1 MLDAEFKEKLKN
13 AIKEERNVKE
23 STLNAYVF
31 NLSKLSKMIH
41 GDEIVKSLDFLKDKK
56 KVEEVLD
63 EKKLSTRKTYYAAII
78 VGIMAMDHKFDKDL
92 LTEYRNEME
101 EMADVHN
108 KEMKEQK
115 LSSTQEDNWT
125 TLEKLREVVKGYKTE
140 LTAKG
145 VFRKEN
151 KDDLT
156 KKEMELL
163 QKWVVGSLY
172 VAEDD
177 NPPLRLEYGDMKVIS
192 WADYNKMEQSE
203 REKDNYLVVRSR
215 NNKAFSLGDYKT
227 KGKYGIKIIPVGKKL
242 NSVLNVW
249 LKYHDGKEGLLLNGK
264 GGIMTRN
271 GLTKFLNKVFE
282 PTGKKNISAS
292 MLRHI
297 YLTEKF
303 PAIND
308 EREEVADKMG
318 HSVAQQ
324 VEYSKKVEKI

>member
-13 AIKEERNVKE
+13 AIKEERKIKE

-31 NLSKLSKMIH
+31 NLSKLSKLLH
-41 GDEIVKSLDFLKDKK
+41 GDEVVKSLDFLKDKK
-56 KVEEVLD
+56 KVEEVLED
-63 EKKLSTRKTYYAAII
+63 KKLSTRKTYYAAII
-78 VGIMAMDHKFDKDL
+78 VGLMAMDEKFDKKL
-92 LTEYRNEME
+92 LTEYRNDME
-101 EMADVHN
+101 DMADTYN
-108 KEMKEQK
+108 NEMKEQK
-115 LSSTQEDNWT
+115 LSETQEDNWT
-125 TLEKLREVVKGYKTE
+125 TLEKLREVVKGYKSE

-145 VFRKEN
+145 VFRKDE
-151 KDDLT
+151 KDDLS
-156 KKEMELL
+156 KKELELL

-177 NPPLRLEYGDMKVIS
+177 NPPLRLEYGDMKVIPWS
-192 WADYNKMEQSE
+192 QYNRMEQSE
-203 REKDNYLVVRSR
+203 QEKDNYLVVRSR

-249 LKYHDGKEGLLLNGK
+249 LKYHDGTDGLLVNNK
-264 GGIMTRN
+264 GGAMSRN

-308 EREEVADKMG
+308 EREKVAGKMG

-324 VEYSKKVEKI
+324 VEYSKKVD